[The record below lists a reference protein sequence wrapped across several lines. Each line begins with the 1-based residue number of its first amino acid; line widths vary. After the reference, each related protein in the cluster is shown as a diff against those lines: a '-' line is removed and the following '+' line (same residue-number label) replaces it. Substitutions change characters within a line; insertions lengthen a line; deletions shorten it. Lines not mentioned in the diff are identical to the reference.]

1 MENVKWTSSRTLRMD
16 EFNLHVI
23 PLNLGFVAT
32 SQQMVT
38 KREKRRC
45 CRHFGLYIMGQSALS
60 IQSWRRFL
68 QESSCSAYEDYARL
82 ISLYFILLQ
91 LRQF

>member
-38 KREKRRC
+38 REKSV
-45 CRHFGLYIMGQSALS
+45 GAVVILVYILWVNRLSPFRVEGDFFRSQVALH
-60 IQSWRRFL
+60 
-68 QESSCSAYEDYARL
+68 EDYARL
-82 ISLYFILLQ
+82 ISLYLILLQ